1 MAFTDKCAIFA
12 SFHEDGFN
20 RLIGHVMQQRPS
32 LFNYATQYVADH
44 PSLLCAVI
52 RAHPIVTARA
62 NPRVTITDP
71 LPIPGSDY
79 GLNFAAQLT
88 ELRLDFHPGNQF
100 ALPPELAPLGPQR
113 LALHLQVCGGIGCPP
128 DDVIDQ
134 YVPLPDPN
142 EGNDTQ
148 QQHQNQPGWTTR
160 NPVGSPD
167 VPRGTQTTT
176 QTKPVIALPTK
187 ELLCFC
193 LDVFAVAELAIRT
206 YYDKPYAEIILHG
219 VEIVDIKPENLEN
232 SLECYIK
239 LLLRL
244 VVLPQLRILLKDL
257 TLVNI
262 PDLIAVT
269 VVPTPAPATV
279 PNNPAVEQD
288 QAKFFIDLEVA

>member
-20 RLIGHVMQQRPS
+20 RLIGHVMGQRPS

-44 PSLLCAVI
+44 PNLLCAVI
-52 RAHPIVTARA
+52 KAHSIVTARA
-62 NPRVTITDP
+62 NPLVTITDP

-100 ALPPELAPLGPQR
+100 TLPPELAPLGPQR
-113 LALHLQVCGGIGCPP
+113 LALHLTVCGGIGCPP

-134 YVPLPDPN
+134 FVPLPDPN
-142 EGNDTQ
+142 EGNDQQKRRQLQAGHPNRTQ
-148 QQHQNQPGWTTR
+148 VGRPDIRPDPQP
-160 NPVGSPD
+160 
-167 VPRGTQTTT
+167 TT
-176 QTKPVIALPTK
+176 QIKPVTTLPTR

-193 LDVFAVAELAIRT
+193 LDLFGVAELAIRT
-206 YYDKPYAEIILHG
+206 YYNKPYAEIILHG
-219 VEIVDIKPENLEN
+219 IEIVDIKPENLEN

-244 VVLPQLRILLKDL
+244 VVLPQLRVLLKDI
-257 TLVNI
+257 TLSI
-262 PDLIAVT
+262 PDLATIT
-269 VVPTPAPATV
+269 LLPTPAPGTV

-288 QAKFFIDLEVA
+288 QAKFFIDMEVA